1 MKKQR
6 IILALAVA
14 GLIAGSAAWAQAPG
28 PGGAPAQGFSVPVL
42 ISQLSLY
49 LPPEATQGLGG
60 FGRVGGGQGGAQG
73 TGAQAGGGQAGGQ
86 ASGAQATR
94 TQGGQDFRQLFQFT
108 RDPKLYLTKDQ
119 IAKLLPILQGLRE
132 NPILSPSKAKQVQ
145 ASVDALLSVA
155 QKAEYADYQK
165 QMQKAIEEM
174 RKQFAASGQGTGT
187 GQAAGGGGGQEAAGG
202 QGAAGQQRQGGGTQ
216 MTATQRAQR
225 ELDAFIKVLQ
235 DRQKQ
240 VST

>member
-60 FGRVGGGQGGAQG
+60 FGRAGGGQGGAQG
-73 TGAQAGGGQAGGQ
+73 TGAQG
-86 ASGAQATR
+86 TR

-132 NPILSPSKAKQVQ
+132 NPILTPSKAKQVQ

-165 QMQKAIEEM
+165 QTQKAIEEM
-174 RKQFAASGQGTGT
+174 RKQFAASGQGTGS
-187 GQAAGGGGGQEAAGG
+187 GQAAGGGGGQGADGG
-202 QGAAGQQRQGGGTQ
+202 QGATGQQRQGGGTQ

-240 VST
+240 VAT